1 MTRSNFKLG
10 DLVEIL
16 VTDLDT
22 PFKAH
27 NNLLNGKLGLII
39 REAPK
44 DTMLDL
50 WYVLVEGKTT
60 SVLGKHLRK
69 AKLNDKR

>member
-1 MTRSNFKLG
+1 MTRSDFNVG

-16 VTDLDT
+16 VAETE
-22 PFKAH
+22 FKAH
-27 NNLLNGKLGLII
+27 NNLLNGKIGLII

-44 DTMLDL
+44 DTLLDI

-69 AKLNDKR
+69 AKLNDQK

>member
-1 MTRSNFKLG
+1 MLRSDFKLG

-16 VTDLDT
+16 VSETE
-22 PFKAH
+22 FKAH

-39 REAPK
+39 KEAPR
-44 DTMLDL
+44 DTLLDI
-50 WYVLVEGKTT
+50 WFVLVEGKTT

-69 AKLNDKR
+69 VKLNDQK